1 MGKRDKRVE
10 AIIAKAQ
17 PFAQPILRHIR
28 ELIHDTCPDVVETIK
43 WGMPHF
49 DYHGVMCGMASFK
62 QHAILGFWKAS
73 LMKDKKLMENAA
85 SETSMG
91 HLGKITSL
99 KDLPP
104 DRVLKSYIKE
114 AMELN
119 EMGAKVERAKPVMGR
134 NVKVPAPLKKA
145 IDRNKAAAKHFEGFS
160 PSKRK
165 DYADWITEAKTEETR
180 DKRIK
185 TAVEWISEGK
195 SRNWKYERT

>member
-1 MGKRDKRVE
+1 MGKRDKRVD
-10 AIIAKAQ
+10 AIISKAQ

-85 SETSMG
+85 SESSMG

-119 EMGAKVERAKPVMGR
+119 EMGAKVERAKPVIGR

-145 IDRNKAAAKHFEGFS
+145 IDGNKAAAKHFEGFS

-195 SRNWKYERT
+195 SRNWKYERK